1 MRTKTLVFYVK
12 VAHHPMR
19 TKLLFFYLSKWQPP
33 MRTKLVKKQDLCEE
47 HSPYILYTLLVYGSP
62 CLSSILGHCKLTQ
75 ERMTHDDDDDI
86 GILQPLCD
94 LVLISYQL
102 IVSTLNVEHIVKV
115 LRKHIY
121 IEGESFEYMIFIS
134 VFHMCFCSR

>member
-1 MRTKTLVFYVK
+1 
-12 VAHHPMR
+12 MR
-19 TKLLFFYLSKWQPP
+19 TKLLFFYLSKWQPPMRTKLLVSKSKWRPPMRTKLLVSKSKWRPP

-47 HSPYILYTLLVYGSP
+47 HSPYILYTLLLYGSP
-62 CLSSILGHCKLTQ
+62 CPSSILGHCKLTQ

-102 IVSTLNVEHIVKV
+102 IDTK
-115 LRKHIY
+115 
-121 IEGESFEYMIFIS
+121 
-134 VFHMCFCSR
+134 C